1 METNIVGVKF
11 EDNIYRKTFAG
22 REYSYYTTLPLN
34 IGDLVEAPTK
44 YGTNV
49 ALVTSIN
56 VPEEKIANIKD
67 LVKTINVKLD
77 KKSFINSN
85 ILEPAV

>member
-34 IGDLVEAPTK
+34 IGDLIEAPTK
-44 YGTNV
+44 YGPNV
-49 ALVTSIN
+49 IAYLKFHM
-56 VPEEKIANIKD
+56 EE
-67 LVKTINVKLD
+67 
-77 KKSFINSN
+77 
-85 ILEPAV
+85 